1 MSVLN
6 QIPESNYIG
15 NGTTKTFA
23 ANFEYASDSDVF
35 VTVNGIAPEIGQAT
49 FANGVFTFTAAP
61 ANGAAIR
68 VYRSTPVE
76 RDTEYDNHDNVF
88 RPRVVNIDFDR
99 IWLVLQEYLMNLG
112 ITNQVIAKEIA
123 DRILADQQIMQ
134 HIATQISNVT
144 TDYITRDL
152 ELKDDY
158 IQRDQI
164 NRNALELQISA
175 TNNAL
180 STEANERKSND
191 DSIITDYIL
200 RDETLRNYI
209 DQTLGA
215 LLDLPD
221 FQGIEA
227 QFVKDASGE
236 NQQDINDY
244 NGAKWRN
251 KAGGYALNSRV
262 MLDNGD
268 IVRSTVAGNTVDPNV
283 DMTGWEFADAALN
296 SQKLK
301 RENVSV
307 WDFFTK
313 SELATYKAAPTVFN
327 AYRPIKEFF
336 DYIAAND
343 VRVAYCSGEFY
354 VATGLVLGTG
364 NVRTKLIVGN
374 ATFRALNAIDIV
386 LNINAGQDFTWL
398 GMITTFGTG
407 GAGSN
412 SYNSRTCRVGVQIS
426 SPGVNSARNKYT
438 AITANNF
445 KEFGVFVNGVGSL
458 SSLGY
463 IRTSNCGS
471 GKTTAGYSLT
481 ADFSNPVRSGGA
493 GSISQL
499 VTLDVTQLPPPE
511 LASAGGRD
519 LPLHAIINGKPHYVY
534 NIDREANK
542 IGIFPWLPPDQVS
555 GSLIYM
561 FGGGVCVNGGDSSV
575 LGIEM
580 IDAVNCGAAFVT
592 GALYAPVVERIV
604 SQVNGA
610 AVVLGQNPVSAMLGG
625 SIGTLYCEVNNFDL
639 IRVTR
644 STLSFNILNTVAF
657 DHNKVAFSCATAL
670 TTGNYADFDNLSG
683 INIFD
688 KGVLLQYQRSN
699 GSRATGRTFSVTSPN
714 NRDYIYY
721 AGGLTTNLTID
732 PPNDNYANMYG
743 IYKRRVVVYGSGA
756 GSKPSV
762 VNFDLADSV
771 NYTINSAGS
780 TTASYTSFDGF
791 AVFEIIYRS
800 DTKRFFI
807 SQVSNKNTSA
817 TVTYNPPS
825 LASGA
830 STTTTVTLTGV
841 SLGAVVQAGF
851 SQYHADIEISAS
863 VSDENTVAVKF
874 KNTGAAVVDL
884 ASGTLTVKLI

>member
-1 MSVLN
+1 MVDEIVTKQELIDAKRDAQDLGKAVNEKVIVSPRYGEDFKSLPMISAEF
-6 QIPESNYIG
+6 QISSD
-15 NGTTKTFA
+15 A
-23 ANFEYASDSDVF
+23 AEAAAVSAAGSA
-35 VTVNGIAPEIGQAT
+35 GIATSAAQNANSSANIAEAAATAATIGA
-49 FANGVFTFTAAP
+49 GVFDNPEAGVDPVTGVAD
-61 ANGAAIR
+61 GAYFN
-68 VYRSTPVE
+68 VRS
-76 RDTEYDNHDNVF
+76 
-88 RPRVVNIDFDR
+88 
-99 IWLVLQEYLMNLG
+99 
-112 ITNQVIAKEIA
+112 
-123 DRILADQQIMQ
+123 
-134 HIATQISNVT
+134 
-144 TDYITRDL
+144 
-152 ELKDDY
+152 
-158 IQRDQI
+158 
-164 NRNALELQISA
+164 
-175 TNNAL
+175 
-180 STEANERKSND
+180 SND
-191 DSIITDYIL
+191 ESYV
-200 RDETLRNYI
+200 DEYKNVGGVATATGKSYPSS
-209 DQTLGA
+209 QVVFA
-215 LLDLPD
+215 
-221 FQGIEA
+221 
-227 QFVKDASGE
+227 
-236 NQQDINDY
+236 IN
-244 NGAKWRN
+244 G
-251 KAGGYALNSRV
+251 
-262 MLDNGD
+262 
-268 IVRSTVAGNTVDPNV
+268 
-283 DMTGWEFADAALN
+283 
-296 SQKLK
+296 KLK

-336 DYIAAND
+336 DYVAAND
-343 VRVAYCSGEFY
+343 VRVAYCSGDFY

-364 NVRTKLIVGN
+364 SVRTKLIVGN

-407 GAGSN
+407 GTGSN

-511 LASAGGRD
+511 LASAEGRA

-542 IGIFPWLPPDQVS
+542 IGIFPWLPPEQVS

-592 GALYAPVVERIV
+592 GALYPPVIERIV

-610 AVVLGQNPVSAMLGG
+610 AVVLGQNPVSAMIGG

-644 STLSFNILNTVAF
+644 SELSFNILNTVAF
-657 DHNKVAFSCATAL
+657 DHNKVAFSCATASASG
-670 TTGNYADFDNLSG
+670 TYADFDNLSG
-683 INIFD
+683 IKIFH
-688 KGVLLQYQRSN
+688 KGVLLQYQRPN
-699 GSRATGRTFSVTSPN
+699 GSRATARWFNVTSPN
-714 NRDYIYY
+714 NSDYIYY
-721 AGGLTTNLTID
+721 AGSGVANLTID
-732 PPNDNYANMYG
+732 PPIDLFANLYG

-780 TTASYTSFDGF
+780 TTASYTGFDGF

-807 SQVSNKNTSA
+807 SQVSNKDTSA

-825 LASGA
+825 LAAAGTAGDSV
-830 STTTTVTLTGV
+830 TTTVTLTGAA
-841 SLGAVVQAGF
+841 LGNVVQAGF
-851 SQYHADIEISAS
+851 SQYSADIEISAA
-863 VSDENTVAVKF
+863 VSAANTVTVKF
-874 KNTGAAVVDL
+874 KNTGTAAVDL